1 MKWFLCLF
9 IQMCRSKAYKSSSP
23 LYFLHVPF
31 KFDWPVKKSLHFC
44 SYLNAQFTKH
54 FRMSSLQTLKTEPEE
69 MHMCENFESSLSRKP
84 DNFKNF
90 LHGFLTLPSSL
101 HPYYE
106 ISWRKWKLSGESY
119 KSRHC
124 FDFCHHRMLE
134 ASKRETYTPET
145 RSDISSSVK
154 TQTVPMWTASKT
166 KQKKIQNWIHH
177 SNLRSLLIWKHPF
190 ITWTQVIWTQIS
202 YNTQSNP
209 YTNKWYHQ
217 MHHNTNSCPKS
228 ASFTVCFKG
237 EILSTEL
244 A

>member
-1 MKWFLCLF
+1 MFHLSLIGWWK
-9 IQMCRSKAYKSSSP
+9 
-23 LYFLHVPF
+23 
-31 KFDWPVKKSLHFC
+31 KKSPFLLIFKC
-44 SYLNAQFTKH
+44 SVTKH
-54 FRMSSLQTLKTEPEE
+54 FRMSSLQTLKAEPEE

-124 FDFCHHRMLE
+124 VLTSAITECLKQAKGKTH
-134 ASKRETYTPET
+134 TPET
-145 RSDISSSVK
+145 HSDISSSVK

-202 YNTQSNP
+202 YNIQSNP
-209 YTNKWYHQ
+209 YTNKWCHQ

-228 ASFTVCFKG
+228 ASFTVCLKG
-237 EILSTEL
+237 KFCPLSFHSHILSL
-244 A
+244 K